1 MGMMFCLLLDLSFC
15 CLYVALRARSW
26 PFALAAFLIVA
37 PISQLSFAWCFY
49 LTWWA
54 CLLMA
59 LTVGLC
65 WSVTRSGWL
74 GLCSAATAICFIA
87 LIGPYNLHW
96 HRSIFWVLPLGVL
109 VGLFSLA
116 VPRAPWVQPHMT
128 FGLRRRQ

>member
-1 MGMMFCLLLDLSFC
+1 MMFYLLLALSFC

-26 PFALAAFLIVA
+26 PFAMAAFLIVA
-37 PISQLSFAWCFY
+37 PITQLSLVWYFF

-54 CLLMA
+54 CLLLA
-59 LTVGLC
+59 LTVGLR
-65 WSVTRSGWL
+65 WSVTLSGWL
-74 GLCSAATAICFIA
+74 GVFSAATAICFIA

-116 VPRAPWVQPHMT
+116 VPRAPWVQPHT
-128 FGLRRRQ
+128 